1 MLEVENLAVLRGERL
16 VFQGVSFRVTACGA
30 LVVGGANGAG
40 KSSLL
45 RVLAGLGR
53 AEAGAVRWAGG
64 IAYVGHLDAVKPGL
78 TVAENLAFHG
88 IAGLEALGL
97 ADLADMPARF
107 YRRGKSGGWRWR
119 GWWGVRLCCGF
130 WMSRRWGWMRR
141 QWIGLGRS
149 WRRIGHGA
157 ALWSRR
163 RMWRCRCRGRLRFFS
178 GEDFLRIGG
187 AGIAAFAAPFR
198 G

>member
-1 MLEVENLAVLRGERL
+1 MLEVENLAVLRGERP
-16 VFQGVSFRVTACGA
+16 VFKGVSFRVTACGA

-107 YRRGKSGGWRWR
+107 LSAGQKRRLALARLVGSSALLWVLDEPTVGLDAASVDRFGAIVAAHRARGGI
-119 GWWGVRLCCGF
+119 VVAATHVALP
-130 WMSRRWGWMRR
+130 
-141 QWIGLGRS
+141 LP
-149 WRRIGHGA
+149 GA
-157 ALWSRR
+157 A
-163 RMWRCRCRGRLRFFS
+163 
-178 GEDFLRIGG
+178 EIFLG
-187 AGIAAFAAPFR
+187 
-198 G
+198 